1 MVAINTAKWV
11 GIGLLCFAA
20 IGFVTDVAYL
30 IVALV
35 ATVGVVAVLYGQSTP
50 S

>member
-1 MVAINTAKWV
+1 MVAINMAKWV

-20 IGFVTDVAYL
+20 VGFATDVAYL

-35 ATVGVVAVLYGQSTP
+35 ATVGVIAVLYSQSIP